1 MDSGAISHNR
11 RLERHSKHAARHPS
25 ADQDFTQARP
35 AHLEARDAAQAIIR
49 EVEGSDPQQSS
60 NVQRGLFG
68 PDGWFD
74 NGDDNSDSGSSGSGS
89 NESGHGGNGNGS
101 GSGSGSNHGGGSSS
115 SRPTARVCT
124 YPGPDGVCS
133 DAPTSSEYLNTRKRL
148 LETVVQVGRST
159 SGRGG
164 RREERVRTGL
174 LPQTPPPSSP
184 ACPVLG
190 NLKSA
195 DSKSTDYQTSDQR

>member
-60 NVQRGLFG
+60 NVQRRLFG
-68 PDGWFD
+68 LG
-74 NGDDNSDSGSSGSGS
+74 NGDDNSDSGSSGTGS
-89 NESGHGGNGNGS
+89 NGSGHGGN

-195 DSKSTDYQTSDQR
+195 DSKSTDYQTFDQR